1 MAGRGDQGARRATTG
16 VGAHLL
22 ASPSPSPGPN
32 PNLPLPLTLP
42 LPIPYPYPQPTPNPN
57 PNQVRAYL
65 AGREQEVMSLGGP
78 APAPPTT
85 PDAASEQDPLY
96 DMDV

>member
-1 MAGRGDQGARRATTG
+1 
-16 VGAHLL
+16 
-22 ASPSPSPGPN
+22 
-32 PNLPLPLTLP
+32 
-42 LPIPYPYPQPTPNPN
+42 

-65 AGREQEVMSLGGP
+65 AGREQEDMSLGGP

-85 PDAASEQDPLY
+85 PDAASEQDPLH